1 LPLHLVNIHLVNIH
15 LINVTSNVY
24 STSAMTKHSTDKQ
37 LRRLYRENWDV
48 FTKAIEAGTSAP
60 LLLSASETY
69 READQRLFF
78 VGQETAGWDRPSDT
92 DDRVGKLMKRY
103 RAFRFGEDGLRHTPF
118 WRAVHEVREEVNPES
133 SDASILWSNLSKVDS
148 GGEPPSEE
156 ILGPLLEAEI
166 LTREIEI
173 TCPDAVVF
181 FTGPTGRYDRLL
193 RRTFRGVGLT
203 EVESKTHL
211 HDVTCPALPEQ
222 SFRTYHPRY
231 LQQDKQWDLLETLST
246 QLKEN

>member
-1 LPLHLVNIHLVNIH
+1 LPLHLVNIHLINVHLVNIH

-24 STSAMTKHSTDKQ
+24 STSAMTKQPTDKQ

-48 FTKAIEAGTSAP
+48 FTEAMEAGTSAP

-78 VGQETAGWDRPSDT
+78 VGQETAGWDHPSDT
-92 DDRVGKLMKRY
+92 DDPVGKLMKRY

-133 SDASILWSNLSKVDS
+133 SDASILWS
-148 GGEPPSEE
+148 
-156 ILGPLLEAEI
+156 
-166 LTREIEI
+166 
-173 TCPDAVVF
+173 
-181 FTGPTGRYDRLL
+181 
-193 RRTFRGVGLT
+193 
-203 EVESKTHL
+203 KTHL